1 MQNFKPQTKMLS
13 NTPFNDLQT
22 RTISQSKMQ
31 RTQNLTLK
39 ALCLCAFLTSAN
51 ALYADNANKTA
62 QNQHTPTTQSSAQNT
77 DKIRDNQ
84 HKSHSHSDSH
94 EYSHAH
100 NLQDGHSHPHDFNAD
115 SSHSHA
121 HNSHT
126 NSHATHENHGDSHAT
141 KRDYLHTYE
150 LHEHEH
156 SKQSDF
162 ASLSAKV
169 GIFGKSSALASKS
182 DNANK
187 DNYAMLYSRLLL
199 RATPFANAHNGLSGL
214 QVGVGAV
221 AYSPFYND
229 RANAYTYIN
238 SNFVANNAYL
248 GYIKD
253 FNRASVEVLAGRF
266 EQELEW
272 VGHSLQ
278 GVFGRVTLPFSTGT
292 NPHSAQIYGIWV
304 NEHADITREFSSD
317 FDFYKHLYPKENLFA
332 GGVNL
337 SLALSQNTRF
347 HIEPYA
353 YYLTHFFSV
362 YGSKFVLDIGFGG
375 DFNGNVSGTKWRSKT
390 IAHGAFLYSN
400 YARIHAGHNHNEEG
414 GEHNH
419 NHEDGHGHLDTD
431 NRGDTYFALL
441 EQEFLYKDLLYF
453 GLGFQHIGA
462 RVFELANIETTSR
475 FEAHEGQ
482 GFGVIR
488 PGALH
493 SGSHT
498 TNAYDAHTNTY
509 YGFVGARFG
518 AKRRFGL
525 EIMGRD
531 STSSAKTQS
540 AFSLGLR
547 YEFAGGFEIGG
558 LAVYMLDKHAHNG
571 IPHTLNRSFGKA
583 YMQWRF

>member
-1 MQNFKPQTKMLS
+1 MQDFTTTSLKSTQHKTKTLKMLS
-13 NTPFNDLQT
+13 LW
-22 RTISQSKMQ
+22 
-31 RTQNLTLK
+31 
-39 ALCLCAFLTSAN
+39 AFLGTASAMYANPTINN
-51 ALYADNANKTA
+51 ATT
-62 QNQHTPTTQSSAQNT
+62 NQTE
-77 DKIRDNQ
+77 
-84 HKSHSHSDSH
+84 HSHTSHNKQENHDKRDSQN
-94 EYSHAH
+94 SHAH
-100 NLQDGHSHPHDFNAD
+100 QAQDLHNAQD
-115 SSHSHA
+115 SNDSHA
-121 HNSHT
+121 HDSRSNDTHDKQDLRD
-126 NSHATHENHGDSHAT
+126 SHAHDTHENHSHAT
-141 KRDYLHTYE
+141 KRDYLHAYE
-150 LHEHEH
+150 LHEHSH
-156 SKQSDF
+156 AKASDF
-162 ASLSAKV
+162 ASLSARV

-182 DNANK
+182 DSANK
-187 DNYAMLYSRLLL
+187 DNYAMLYSSLLL
-199 RATPFANAHNGLSGL
+199 TANPFANATNALNGFT
-214 QVGVGAV
+214 VGVGAV
-221 AYSPFYND
+221 AYAPFYND
-229 RANAYTYIN
+229 KANAYTYIN
-238 SNFVANNAYL
+238 ANFVANNAYL
-248 GYIKD
+248 GYLKD
-253 FNRASVEVLAGRF
+253 FNRISVELLAGRF

-278 GVFGRVTLPFSTGT
+278 GVFGRVTLPFGTGT

-337 SLALSQNTRF
+337 SLAIAERTRF

-353 YYLTHFFSV
+353 YYLTHFFGV

-375 DFNGNVSGTKWRSKT
+375 SSDNGLNGAKWRSKT

-400 YARIHAGHNHNEEG
+400 YARIGHNNNNEAG

-419 NHEDGHGHLDTD
+419 NHEDGHGHLNTQ

-441 EQEFLYKDLLYF
+441 EQEFIYKDLLYF
-453 GLGFQHIGA
+453 GVGFQHIGA

-488 PGALH
+488 PGVMH

-518 AKRRFGL
+518 AQKRFAL
-525 EIMGRD
+525 EAMGRN
-531 STSSAKTQS
+531 SASSAKTQD

-547 YEFAGGFEIGG
+547 YEFARGFEIGG
-558 LAVYMLDKHAHNG
+558 IGVFMLDKHAHDG
-571 IPHTLNRSFGKA
+571 TTHTLNRSFGKA